1 MGGEER
7 EKKLKCW
14 KGSREKSASAA
25 ENIFRLQRGF
35 NWKADRSAAFKGGGP
50 HIFAAYTVVGSMKA
64 TEVTASAPLWP
75 TTVRRGWG
83 VGGGSAG
90 LRGLLPYQVEEWMGI
105 WRRRRFRRWKVAEN
119 LWPKYGVNVNKEC
132 RGDVKSR
139 GPEAHQCHM
148 LGNKKTLLKV
158 IHLPGLVWLRANKQ
172 WEETQQP
179 VKCKQHSERGNPEP
193 IMRIKYF

>member
-14 KGSREKSASAA
+14 KGRREKKSASTA

-35 NWKADRSAAFKGGGP
+35 NWKADRSAASNGGGP

-64 TEVTASAPLWP
+64 TEVTEARLPLPPCGQLQWDE
-75 TTVRRGWG
+75 
-83 VGGGSAG
+83 GGSAV
-90 LRGLLPYQVEEWMGI
+90 LRGLLPFQVEEGMGI

-132 RGDVKSR
+132 RGDVRSR

-172 WEETQQP
+172 WEETRQP
-179 VKCKQHSERGNPEP
+179 VKCKQHSERGNRQS
-193 IMRIKYF
+193 IMSIKSF